1 MMASLRTWLPRGIAA
16 VAIIVGILMPFLVTD
31 YDLFSMSRVLAV
43 ALGVVS
49 LNLLMGSSGQ
59 ISLGHGAIF
68 GIGGYAAMMLMRY
81 LAWPVGLAVLGA
93 VVLCIVL
100 GIILG
105 FPGVRLGGF
114 NLGLLTIVI
123 AALFPILLYRFS
135 DFTGGQAGIT
145 LSGAGLVSPT
155 DALTDA
161 QWAYLVILLVLL
173 ACVGMLRG
181 IVSGRTGRALAA
193 VRASP
198 ILAASMGVNA
208 DRLKLVVFV
217 ISSALAALAAPS
229 TRSCS
234 DSSCRSRIRSSSRSH
249 CSSHPSLA
257 AADHGGARSS
267 APLSSST
274 SRPGSAK
281 RSRGHLGVSRAVDL
295 RDRARRVHHR
305 RPGRH
310 RRPAFASVPRGLAG
324 SSRRTT
330 SFRSRPTRP
339 TGDSMTKSI
348 RRSALT
354 TVALL
359 GVTALALSA
368 CTPRGGEAGQTP
380 EDGEKAPIVIG
391 VSWPLSGPAG
401 SVAPGL
407 AGIETYIAETN
418 DDGGIDGHPI
428 ELVTAD
434 DAYDPARL
442 VENQRKFVE
451 KDGAVLVVN
460 FGGISIAGRD
470 YLKQKDVAGVSLA
483 GNSPLSD
490 IENYPLQRAFWPDV
504 AWEGELQAQWIKE
517 QNPDAVV
524 GYVGFN
530 NDLSE
535 SQLAGLAT
543 GGVVPAE
550 QALVAPGTS
559 DLSAQ
564 VSQFQASGVDTLV
577 VNIGAPT
584 VGALLG
590 YIHQIGWKPTLML
603 GSTTSTSL
611 LPSTRRHPRQS
622 KGRTPSSGTW
632 TRPTRSS
639 RRTSAIS
646 HMPRR

>member
-1 MMASLRTWLPRGIAA
+1 
-16 VAIIVGILMPFLVTD
+16 
-31 YDLFSMSRVLAV
+31 
-43 ALGVVS
+43 
-49 LNLLMGSSGQ
+49 
-59 ISLGHGAIF
+59 
-68 GIGGYAAMMLMRY
+68 
-81 LAWPVGLAVLGA
+81 
-93 VVLCIVL
+93 
-100 GIILG
+100 
-105 FPGVRLGGF
+105 
-114 NLGLLTIVI
+114 
-123 AALFPILLYRFS
+123 
-135 DFTGGQAGIT
+135 
-145 LSGAGLVSPT
+145 
-155 DALTDA
+155 
-161 QWAYLVILLVLL
+161 
-173 ACVGMLRG
+173 
-181 IVSGRTGRALAA
+181 
-193 VRASP
+193 
-198 ILAASMGVNA
+198 
-208 DRLKLVVFV
+208 
-217 ISSALAALAAPS
+217 
-229 TRSCS
+229 
-234 DSSCRSRIRSSSRSH
+234 
-249 CSSHPSLA
+249 
-257 AADHGGARSS
+257 
-267 APLSSST
+267 
-274 SRPGSAK
+274 
-281 RSRGHLGVSRAVDL
+281 
-295 RDRARRVHHR
+295 
-305 RPGRH
+305 
-310 RRPAFASVPRGLAG
+310 
-324 SSRRTT
+324 
-330 SFRSRPTRP
+330 
-339 TGDSMTKSI
+339 MTKSI

-603 GSTTSTSL
+603 GSTTSDFTAAINQATPPAVEGAYAFKWYMDPSDPLFAEDERYLAYAEAMTAQGHEDDIGDSLAFSGYGLAAAIVSSLEQAESLDSEGFIGAWDSLSDVENPLTLPGISFDSGPDGRIVFQFQLSRFDGTSWQPEGEIVDVREL
-611 LPSTRRHPRQS
+611 
-622 KGRTPSSGTW
+622 G
-632 TRPTRSS
+632 
-639 RRTSAIS
+639 IVE
-646 HMPRR
+646 